1 MKKVS
6 VNTDVSK
13 LLRKWIREV
22 AGAKCTN
29 YPIVVVKGENPPA
42 LKGKS
47 WHYVNKS
54 GDVIRH
60 VNAYKQA
67 WGKPIYVRSTRRI
80 EVGSDWLLTGLSH
93 KKIKLQKL
101 AVFK

>member
-13 LLRKWIREV
+13 LLRRWIREV
-22 AGAKCTN
+22 AGSKTTRC
-29 YPIVVVKGENPPA
+29 PIVVVKGADPPT
-42 LKGKS
+42 LKGRGWYYK
-47 WHYVNKS
+47 NKS
-54 GDVIRH
+54 GDVIRY
-60 VNAYKQA
+60 VNAYKRA
-67 WGKPIYVRSTRRI
+67 WGKPIYVHSTRRI

-93 KKIKLQKL
+93 KKVKLQKL

>member
-13 LLRKWIREV
+13 LLKKWIREV
-22 AGAKCTN
+22 AGAKGTN
-29 YPIVVVKGENPPA
+29 CPIKVVIGNNPPT
-42 LKGKS
+42 LKGRS
-47 WHYVNKS
+47 WCYQNKS
-54 GDVIRH
+54 GDVIRY
-60 VNAYKQA
+60 VNAYKRA
-67 WGKPIYVRSTRRI
+67 WGKPIYVHSTRRI

>member
-13 LLRKWIREV
+13 LLRRWIREV
-22 AGAKCTN
+22 AGAKATS
-29 YPIVVVKGENPPA
+29 YPIVVVKGADPPA
-42 LKGKS
+42 LKGKG
-47 WHYVNKS
+47 WHYQNKS
-54 GDVIRH
+54 GDVIRY
-60 VNAYKQA
+60 VNAYKRA
-67 WGKPIYVRSTRRI
+67 WGKPIYVHSTRRI

-93 KKIKLQKL
+93 KKVKFQKL

>member
-13 LLRKWIREV
+13 LLKKWIREV
-22 AGAKCTN
+22 ANAKGSTC
-29 YPIVVVKGENPPA
+29 PIKVVAGSNPPA
-42 LKGKS
+42 LKGRG
-47 WHYVNKS
+47 WYYQNKS
-54 GDVIRH
+54 GDVIRY
-60 VNAYKQA
+60 VNAYKRA
-67 WGKPIYVRSTRRI
+67 WGKPIYVHSTRRI

-93 KKIKLQKL
+93 KKVKLQKL

>member
-13 LLRKWIREV
+13 LLKKWIREV
-22 AGAKCTN
+22 AGAKGTCC
-29 YPIVVVKGENPPA
+29 PIKVVIGNNPPT
-42 LKGKS
+42 LKGRR
-47 WHYVNKS
+47 WHYQNKS
-54 GDVIRH
+54 GDVIRY
-60 VNAYKQA
+60 VNAYKRA
-67 WGKPIYVRSTRRI
+67 WGKPIYVHSTRRI

-93 KKIKLQKL
+93 KKVKLQKL